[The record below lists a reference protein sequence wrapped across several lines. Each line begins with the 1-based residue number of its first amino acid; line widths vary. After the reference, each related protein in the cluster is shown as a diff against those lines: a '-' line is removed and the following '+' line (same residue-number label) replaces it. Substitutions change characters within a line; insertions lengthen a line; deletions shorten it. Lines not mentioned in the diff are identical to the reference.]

1 MNRMNK
7 SLIIT
12 AVAGLS
18 LGALVGLY
26 SIAGRDSKSQLE
38 VTSEDGNSKKLSMK
52 AKRTKRDRSNPQSSA
67 MSPNVDESAS
77 LPLSGGDNGGDGP
90 KEIVSLEKQYIRN
103 ALKRTVI
110 DTKTWEDTQTGRT
123 IKGTLVKD
131 DGRYGYLLVK
141 QIYKDKEMTQVWG
154 ETIQIGDHIMVQFK
168 KDQSKEFI
176 DAFMKDNQ
184 LSLKSKSL
192 LEGSYVFV
200 SDVVSV
206 DHMQKLEE
214 NLAKID
220 GVRHSEANYLMFASV
235 VPNDPGMN
243 LLWGFKND
251 GKASNGNGG
260 YQVGNDMRAHKAWDK
275 HTDCSNKI
283 VAVLDTGIDYNHPDL
298 KDNILRDLGRNFTG
312 GDQNDYMDRHS
323 HGTHCSGTI
332 GGVGN
337 NNMGVAGVCWKAK
350 IVPLKVL
357 GDDGSGPVDGIVN
370 AVVYLAGTKID
381 IGSLS
386 LGGGG
391 PVQQMSQA
399 IDMAVSKNKLMV
411 IATGN
416 ANQDIDSQPSYPA
429 SYPSEGIISVSAY
442 NGYGD
447 LASFSNYG
455 ARDADIAAPGEDIVS
470 TTPNNTYQSMSG
482 TSMATPVTSGTV
494 ALFWSYGPN
503 LSNLDVKREL
513 LATADKGNFTKP
525 INGNRKVNAERLLA
539 VLDPR
544 ASYVNATKGGNI
556 SLLNN
561 DSFEFQLKSENK
573 YSKIK
578 SVEAF
583 NGTQSLG
590 KADGEKVT
598 ARIPYGDGKVK
609 ITIKVTDEQGRTF
622 TTEALDLTVDVT
634 KTINLSAIDVGTNK
648 GNVPCAF
655 NRINEKMEKTPIFA
669 TDVISKEYCDKLCDA
684 IL

>member
-12 AVAGLS
+12 TIAGLS
-18 LGALVGLY
+18 LGSLVGLY
-26 SIAGRDSKSQLE
+26 SITNRESKKPNT
-38 VTSEDGNSKKLSMK
+38 VTSVDGSSKKLSMK
-52 AKRTKRDRSNPQSSA
+52 AKRTKRDRSNQQDSA
-67 MSPNVDESAS
+67 MSPNVEESPG
-77 LPLSGGDNGGDGP
+77 LPLAGGGNGGDEP
-90 KEIVSLEKQYIRN
+90 KEIVSLEKQFIRN
-103 ALKRTVI
+103 ALKRAVI
-110 DTKTWEDTQTGRT
+110 DTKTWEEAKTGRS

-141 QIYKDKEMTQVWG
+141 QTYNDKEMTKVWS
-154 ETIQIGDHIMVQFK
+154 ETVQIGDHIMVQFE
-168 KDQSKEFI
+168 KDQSKEFL
-176 DAFMKDNQ
+176 DSFMKDNQ

-214 NLAKID
+214 NLVKLD
-220 GVRHSEANYLMFASV
+220 GVRNSEPNYLMFASV
-235 VPNDPGMN
+235 IPNDPGMN

-260 YQVGNDMRAHKAWDK
+260 YQVGNDIRAYKAWDK
-275 HTDCSNKI
+275 HTDCSGKI

-323 HGTHCSGTI
+323 HGTHCAGSI
-332 GGVGN
+332 GAVGN

-357 GDDGSGPVDGIVN
+357 GDDGSGPVDGIIN

-399 IDMAVSKNKLMV
+399 IDSAVSKNKLMV

-416 ANQDIDSQPSYPA
+416 ANQNIDNQPSYPA
-429 SYPSEGIISVSAY
+429 SYPSQGIIAVSAY

-455 ARDADIAAPGEDIVS
+455 ARDSDIAAPGEDIVS
-470 TTPNNTYQSMSG
+470 TTPNNSYQSMSG

-503 LSNLDVKREL
+503 LSNLDVKKEL

-525 INGNRKVNAERLLA
+525 ISENRKVNAEKLLA

-556 SLLNN
+556 SLLNG
-561 DSFEFQLKSENK
+561 DTFEFQLKSENK

-583 NGTQSLG
+583 NGNQSLG

-598 ARIPYGDGKVK
+598 AKIPYADGKVK

-634 KTINLSAIDVGTNK
+634 KTINLNAIDVGTNK
-648 GNVPCAF
+648 GNFECAF
-655 NRINEKMEKTPIFA
+655 SRINEKMEKTAIFS
-669 TDVISKEYCDKLCDA
+669 TNVISKE
-684 IL
+684 